1 MAAAAAVQIEL
12 QHSESGT
19 PTAAGKNLKSSRFWI
34 KHHWL
39 IAHRRS
45 SSYQRHCYSVGS

>member
-12 QHSESGT
+12 QHSEPGT
-19 PTAAGKNLKSSRFWI
+19 PTAVGKNLKVLDSGSNI
-34 KHHWL
+34 
-39 IAHRRS
+39 IAHLRS